1 MFLDFD
7 FKINLDVSKA
17 VTKEEW
23 ADVYNES
30 LKLIE
35 VFPLAELEEKTFYSV
50 KTPCLTRTKER
61 EVDGWEQ
68 KKTRLCWSACG
79 DMVNLR
85 CADTFHFSKELRP
98 GYDPSVG
105 DAAWAL
111 LSRRDIQRHK
121 DK

>member
-35 VFPLAELEEKTFYSV
+35 VFPLLFCKNTVPYPNQRTRGGRLGAKKDTVMLE
-50 KTPCLTRTKER
+50 CLRRYGKLALRRYIPFFKRTAS
-61 EVDGWEQ
+61 
-68 KKTRLCWSACG
+68 RL
-79 DMVNLR
+79 
-85 CADTFHFSKELRP
+85 
-98 GYDPSVG
+98 
-105 DAAWAL
+105 
-111 LSRRDIQRHK
+111 
-121 DK
+121 